1 MFTPVSAQAKFCT
14 TQANCSL
21 IKGTTC
27 IKEKCLC
34 GNNDVPHNG
43 KCDAQKQGANH
54 LCSAETDCVENARC
68 LLAQERNKTIFAPG
82 EKICVCEEG
91 LPITPTGACGGESN
105 FLVLPGL
112 IMIITG
118 FSRILY

>member
-43 KCDAQKQGANH
+43 KCDAQKQGEPI
-54 LCSAETDCVENARC
+54 LIV
-68 LLAQERNKTIFAPG
+68 G
-82 EKICVCEEG
+82 EIGQV
-91 LPITPTGACGGESN
+91 LCGG
-105 FLVLPGL
+105 VC
-112 IMIITG
+112 
-118 FSRILY
+118 